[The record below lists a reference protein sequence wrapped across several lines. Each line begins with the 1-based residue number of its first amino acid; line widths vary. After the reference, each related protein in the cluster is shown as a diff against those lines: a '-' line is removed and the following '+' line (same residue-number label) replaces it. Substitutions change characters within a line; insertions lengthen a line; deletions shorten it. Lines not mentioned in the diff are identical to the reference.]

1 MQIGSLERLQVFL
14 LNRGFFVPII
24 CLMAISFLMGN
35 NHTRNPSFQFIH
47 ENTEIHSSIDSTV
60 RFDGIIQN
68 VSDEV
73 ITVAILRTVN
83 NIPQNWNSSM
93 CIGMSC
99 YSPSTDSI
107 TIEISEDDS
116 ASCGLSIQ
124 INGQGEGVIQ
134 LHLFNIDDTSDSINV
149 DISINATPTI
159 SIHEIGPEKDLVKK
173 FALGANYPNPFNPS
187 TSISYALI
195 NSEMVKLSIYDMRG
209 RLVRTLF
216 RGNQILGYHTMYWN
230 GMDGQGRPV
239 SAGSYIYTIQVG
251 NEVKTKKMTLLK

>member
-35 NHTRNPSFQFIH
+35 DHTRNPSFQFIH

-60 RFDGIIQN
+60 RFDGLIYN
-68 VSDEV
+68 LSNDVV
-73 ITVAILRTVN
+73 HITIMRTVN
-83 NIPQNWNSSM
+83 DIPQDWNSSM

-107 TIEISEDDS
+107 TIEISEGDS

-124 INGQGEGVIQ
+124 INGQGEGVIE
-134 LHLFNIDDTSDSINV
+134 LHLFNIDDTSDSTNV

-195 NSEMVKLSIYDMRG
+195 NSEMVNLSIYDMRG

-216 RGNQILGYHTMYWN
+216 RGNQILGYHTMDWN
-230 GMDGQGRPV
+230 GTDGQGRPV

>member
-1 MQIGSLERLQVFL
+1 
-14 LNRGFFVPII
+14 
-24 CLMAISFLMGN
+24 MGN
-35 NHTRNPSFQFIH
+35 DHTRNPSFQFIH

-60 RFDGIIQN
+60 RFDGLIYN
-68 VSDEV
+68 LSNDVV
-73 ITVAILRTVN
+73 HITIMRTVN
-83 NIPQNWNSSM
+83 DIPQDWNSSM

-107 TIEISEDDS
+107 TIEISEGDS

-124 INGQGEGVIQ
+124 INGQGEGVIE
-134 LHLFNIDDTSDSINV
+134 LHLFNIDDTSDSTNV

-195 NSEMVKLSIYDMRG
+195 NSEMVNLSIYDMRG

-216 RGNQILGYHTMYWN
+216 RGNQILGYHTMDWN
-230 GMDGQGRPV
+230 GTDGQGRPV

>member
-1 MQIGSLERLQVFL
+1 
-14 LNRGFFVPII
+14 
-24 CLMAISFLMGN
+24 MGN

-107 TIEISEDDS
+107 TIEISEGDS

-124 INGQGEGVIQ
+124 INGQGEGAIQ
-134 LHLFNIDDTSDSINV
+134 LHLFNIEDMSDSTNV
-149 DISINATPTI
+149 DININSTPMV
-159 SIHEIGPEKDLVKK
+159 SIHENEPEKDLVEK
-173 FALGANYPNPFNPS
+173 FALGSNYPNPFNPS
-187 TSISYALI
+187 TLISYVLVK
-195 NSEMVKLSIYDMRG
+195 SEMVKLSIYDMRG
-209 RLVRTLF
+209 RLVSILF
-216 RGNQILGYHTMYWN
+216 EGRQNSGYQAINWN
-230 GMDGQGRPV
+230 GTDGRGGPV

-251 NEVKTKKMTLLK
+251 DELRTKKMTLLK

>member
-35 NHTRNPSFQFIH
+35 DHTRNPSFQFIH
-47 ENTEIHSSIDSTV
+47 ENTEIHSSIDSIV

-99 YSPSTDSI
+99 YSPSIDSI
-107 TIEISEDDS
+107 TIEISEGDS

-134 LHLFNIDDTSDSINV
+134 LHLFNIDDTSDSMNV
-149 DISINATPTI
+149 DISINATPTV
-159 SIHEIGPEKDLVKK
+159 SIHENEPEKDLIKK

-187 TSISYALI
+187 TSISYALV
-195 NSEMVKLSIYDMRG
+195 NSEMVKLSIYDMGG
-209 RLVRTLF
+209 RLVRILF
-216 RGNQILGYHTMYWN
+216 RGNQILGYHTMDWN
-230 GMDGQGRPV
+230 GTDGQGRPV
-239 SAGSYIYTIQVG
+239 SAGSYIYIIQVG
-251 NEVKTKKMTLLK
+251 NEVKTRKMSLVK